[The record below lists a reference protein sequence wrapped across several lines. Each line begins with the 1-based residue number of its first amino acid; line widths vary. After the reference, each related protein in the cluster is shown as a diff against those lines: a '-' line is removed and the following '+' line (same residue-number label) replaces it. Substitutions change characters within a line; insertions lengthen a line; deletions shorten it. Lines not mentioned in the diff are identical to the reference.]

1 MHHRRFQNLGPAP
14 WRLDGGLTS
23 QPVASGASSLLE
35 PSALGGGA
43 SPGRGGWDLER
54 LLSKEN
60 LRRAWPAEESR
71 VVKRAVRD
79 GPADDG
85 GGGSS
90 AAMSRS
96 VYEFYRAVL
105 ATESGTLLVK
115 QRTGGAH

>member
-43 SPGRGGWDLER
+43 SPGRGAWDLER

-60 LRRAWPAEESR
+60 LRRACPAEESR

-79 GPADDG
+79 GASDV
-85 GGGSS
+85 GGSS
-90 AAMSRS
+90 EAIGSCIALSWRLS
-96 VYEFYRAVL
+96 ANSINSINTANNL
-105 ATESGTLLVK
+105 N
-115 QRTGGAH
+115 